1 MNYREMTA
9 TGDRLSVLGY
19 GCMRFP
25 RKGAGIDEER
35 TRRQVLAAIEQG
47 VNYFDTAYMYPGSEK
62 VLGKILAGGLRE
74 QVKIATKLPHMM
86 VKNRDDMETIF
97 QKQLAHLQTDY
108 IDYNLVHN
116 VSSFADWQRLKD
128 MGFVE
133 FIKEMRGQG
142 RILHFGFS
150 FHGNLQTFQQLVDD
164 YPWDFC
170 QIQYNYLDEN
180 FQAGTNGLRYAAE
193 KGLGIIVMEPLRG
206 GTLGSKIPP
215 RAEKLFRQT
224 DPRRSPAEWALRWVL
239 SHPEVSVVLSGMN
252 EEEHISENIR
262 IASSEEDFT
271 LSVREHQCLERVK
284 DVFAEKIKVPCTGCA
299 YCIPC
304 PHGVDIPT
312 CFAWYNSRSVYGG
325 LFPVYQYIQATEG
338 AVNGKPTRASNC
350 KNCGL
355 CVQRCPQQI
364 PIPDKLKETALVME
378 RAYFRLPIRIAL
390 KAMSR

>member
-108 IDYNLVHN
+108 IDYYLVHN

-142 RILHFGFS
+142 RILHEENEVIVRPGSVNSIRIENMIPMSQES
-150 FHGNLQTFQQLVDD
+150 FYGLSISCLYEFIERGREAMNLGYPLPVSEAAICDLPKLLQLFFVSMQLTRNTHDVTHILRVLLLTLIYRNNSKD
-164 YPWDFC
+164 PLTQSDSDILTYC
-170 QIQYNYLDEN
+170 LYNGVKTLA
-180 FQAGTNGLRYAAE
+180 FQA
-193 KGLGIIVMEPLRG
+193 KPLG
-206 GTLGSKIPP
+206 
-215 RAEKLFRQT
+215 
-224 DPRRSPAEWALRWVL
+224 
-239 SHPEVSVVLSGMN
+239 
-252 EEEHISENIR
+252 
-262 IASSEEDFT
+262 
-271 LSVREHQCLERVK
+271 
-284 DVFAEKIKVPCTGCA
+284 
-299 YCIPC
+299 
-304 PHGVDIPT
+304 
-312 CFAWYNSRSVYGG
+312 
-325 LFPVYQYIQATEG
+325 
-338 AVNGKPTRASNC
+338 
-350 KNCGL
+350 
-355 CVQRCPQQI
+355 
-364 PIPDKLKETALVME
+364 
-378 RAYFRLPIRIAL
+378 
-390 KAMSR
+390 